1 MPLTPEQR
9 ARMSARWNA
18 KPRGEAPQT
27 DPEVVQVE
35 TAVDEALPPVQ
46 DVGEEIE
53 TESVVTTPDPIS
65 LKQNREAVAQ
75 GLLPQSPP
83 DRMFRSA
90 GQVGRQQLLQ
100 DIEKGAGFVGEGVDA
115 AKEFYN
121 NLGRDKVA
129 ELPSQYVDRQIEML
143 EAEKMRLQQN
153 IDDLRGEAARRTGVQ
168 EDKLRFQGMEP

>member
-53 TESVVTTPDPIS
+53 TESVVTTPDPDFFKTKPGS
-65 LKQNREAVAQ
+65 GSPGLVTTVA
-75 GLLPQSPP
+75 SRP
-83 DRMFRSA
+83 D
-90 GQVGRQQLLQ
+90 V
-100 DIEKGAGFVGEGVDA
+100 
-115 AKEFYN
+115 
-121 NLGRDKVA
+121 
-129 ELPSQYVDRQIEML
+129 
-143 EAEKMRLQQN
+143 
-153 IDDLRGEAARRTGVQ
+153 
-168 EDKLRFQGMEP
+168 